1 METRTEKLEY
11 VVLID
16 NKPFKIFDS
25 LLDAQLYCAEVEK
38 YNDNVS
44 MEEIVIEKNLN
55 FTDDDQVRLSQLI
68 WQDGRDNFFDIFCE
82 EMDIEIDSNSEIFC
96 DIEEY
101 ILEKIK
107 EMHSDINERKEKRL
121 ERLRDEC

>member
-1 METRTEKLEY
+1 METNEKLEY

-16 NKPFKIFDS
+16 NKPLKIFDS
-25 LLDAQLYCAEVEK
+25 LLYAQLYCAEVEK

-68 WQDGRDNFFDIFCE
+68 WQDGRDNFFDTFCE
-82 EMDIEIDSNSEIFC
+82 EMDIQVDSNSEIFC

>member
-1 METRTEKLEY
+1 METNEKLEY

-16 NKPFKIFDS
+16 NKPLKIFDS
-25 LLDAQLYCAEVEK
+25 LLYAQLYCAEVEK

-55 FTDDDQVRLSQLI
+55 FTDYDKMYLSELM
-68 WQDGRDNFFDIFCE
+68 WRGGRNNFLETFCE
-82 EMDIEIDSNSEIFC
+82 EMDIEVDSNSEIFC

>member
-1 METRTEKLEY
+1 METNEKLEY

-16 NKPFKIFDS
+16 NKPLKIFDS
-25 LLDAQLYCAEVEK
+25 LLYAQLYCAEVEK

-55 FTDDDQVRLSQLI
+55 FTDDDKMYLSELM
-68 WQDGRDNFFDIFCE
+68 WRGGRNNFFETFCE
-82 EMDIEIDSNSEIFC
+82 EMGIEIDSNSEIFC

>member
-1 METRTEKLEY
+1 M
-11 VVLID
+11 
-16 NKPFKIFDS
+16 
-25 LLDAQLYCAEVEK
+25 
-38 YNDNVS
+38 
-44 MEEIVIEKNLN
+44 
-55 FTDDDQVRLSQLI
+55 
-68 WQDGRDNFFDIFCE
+68 G
-82 EMDIEIDSNSEIFC
+82 IEIDSNSEIFC

>member
-1 METRTEKLEY
+1 METNEKLEY

-16 NKPFKIFDS
+16 NKPLKIFDS
-25 LLDAQLYCAEVEK
+25 LLYAQLYCAEVEK

-82 EMDIEIDSNSEIFC
+82 EMDIEVDSNSEIFC

-121 ERLRDEC
+121 ERFRDEC

>member
-82 EMDIEIDSNSEIFC
+82 EMDIEVDSNSEIFC

>member
-1 METRTEKLEY
+1 METNTEKLEY
-11 VVLID
+11 ILLID

-82 EMDIEIDSNSEIFC
+82 EMDIEVDSNSEIFC

>member
-1 METRTEKLEY
+1 METNEKLEY

-16 NKPFKIFDS
+16 NKPLKIFDS
-25 LLDAQLYCAEVEK
+25 LLYAQLYCAEVEK

-82 EMDIEIDSNSEIFC
+82 EMDIEVDSNSEIFC